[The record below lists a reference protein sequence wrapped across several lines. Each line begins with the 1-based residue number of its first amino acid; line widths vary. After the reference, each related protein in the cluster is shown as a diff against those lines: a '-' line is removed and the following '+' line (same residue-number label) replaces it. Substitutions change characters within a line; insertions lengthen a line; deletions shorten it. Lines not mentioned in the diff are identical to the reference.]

1 MDNEIPELLKN
12 LCQKNVNSYSVKI
25 IDKTENIKSSFGSY
39 NISKEFINELINT
52 TNMQK
57 ISIDEHLYRIIEFKL
72 DDEKKNITLKIEMEI
87 VPF

>member
-57 ISIDEHLYRIIEFKL
+57 ISIDEHLYRIIEFKH